1 VRAVVRPSNLAGGL
15 ELRNLLHPNI
25 LDERLNTT
33 VPSLESMTAG
43 LDLRGWQ
50 FRPAPGE
57 WSVTEI
63 VCHLRDVDREVHLP
77 RLQSLLVQEEPFMPG
92 VVSDDWAVER
102 EYQSQD
108 GRQALAELSVARA
121 KLLTLLPPA
130 EDPAWERRGRHTFF
144 GPTSFWE
151 LVCLIL
157 EHDELHV
164 EQVKSNL
171 AALALS

>member
-1 VRAVVRPSNLAGGL
+1 V
-15 ELRNLLHPNI
+15 RNLLHPHI
-25 LDERLNTT
+25 LYRRLAAT
-33 VPSLESMTAG
+33 VPLLETLTTD
-43 LDLRGWQ
+43 LDPEGWR

-77 RLQSLLVQEEPFMPG
+77 RLHSLLVQEEPFMPG
-92 VVSDDWAVER
+92 VVSDDWAAER
-102 EYQSQD
+102 EYWAQN
-108 GRQALAELSVARA
+108 GPHALDELRVARA
-121 KLLTLLPPA
+121 ELLALLPPA
-130 EDPAWERRGRHTFF
+130 GDPTWERRGRHTFF

-164 EQVKSNL
+164 EQVEANL
-171 AALALS
+171 AALASD